1 MEGLSKVMAANEKLT
16 RKLLIAKNANF
27 GLGDCFIL
35 LEKLKAKT
43 KQYDRKKSFETCP
56 KMYSL
61 DKKKLE
67 KTPISSIFF
76 PM

>member
-1 MEGLSKVMAANEKLT
+1 MEGLSKVMAVNEKLT

-43 KQYDRKKSFETCP
+43 KQYDRTKSFETCP

-61 DKKKLE
+61 DKKK
-67 KTPISSIFF
+67 T
-76 PM
+76 